1 VHCHFDDYDKTL
13 VPGTYMNAEIE
24 LTNQR
29 AFVVPEEAIVRFE
42 NKHYIFIKND
52 KNRFSMKL
60 IKPGVTYAGY
70 TEITNGSEIALQQIV
85 VEGAYSLL
93 MSLKNGGEEE

>member
-1 VHCHFDDYDKTL
+1 
-13 VPGTYMNAEIE
+13 
-24 LTNQR
+24 
-29 AFVVPEEAIVRFE
+29 
-42 NKHYIFIKND
+42 
-52 KNRFSMKL
+52 MKL

-85 VEGAYSLL
+85 VKGAYSLL